1 MSDHSSTDTTYLIL
15 SWHFISHELTFSSK
29 VFLFFHSKLYNSRNS
44 RSPRRITRRILD
56 IRRRIQLSKVG
67 LCYPAETARS
77 RMCQADIRV
86 TRHARSGGRLVT
98 CMHRPLST
106 HVRITFV
113 VFELRSQFVFVVLI
127 VSVEF

>member
-1 MSDHSSTDTTYLIL
+1 MNHVSDHSSTDTTYLIL
-15 SWHFISHELTFSSK
+15 SWHFISHELTFSWK
-29 VFLFFHSKLYNSRNS
+29 VFLFFRSKLYNSRNS

-86 TRHARSGGRLVT
+86 TRGVGVGWSRVCIAHCRPTFESRSSSLN
-98 CMHRPLST
+98 C
-106 HVRITFV
+106 VRNSFSS
-113 VFELRSQFVFVVLI
+113 F
-127 VSVEF
+127 